1 MSDNDHHLVIGRIDL
16 LANGVRRLTLTHPDG
31 EELPPWTPGAHIDL
45 HFNSG
50 GTDFTRQYSLCG
62 QTADSRHWQVA
73 VLHVP
78 DGRGG
83 SAYIHDN
90 LCEGGTLRVSRPRNN
105 FPLAPASHYLFVA
118 GGIGITPML
127 PMIAEAEAAGADWR
141 LIYCGRSADTM
152 AFLDDVSGFGAD
164 RVVIQPSDTHG
175 RADLADLIAHTDPS
189 THVYCCGPESML
201 DAIESSCADWP
212 SGQVH
217 MERFS
222 KREDTLHQSGSA
234 FEVEFARSGI
244 AATVPADRSI
254 LEIAEDAGIDVE
266 SSCQEGVC
274 GSCETA
280 VLAGT
285 PDHRDEVLTEDER
298 AAGKTMMICVSRA
311 CSGRLVLDV

>member
-1 MSDNDHHLVIGRIDL
+1 MSDNDHNLVIGRIDL
-16 LANGVRRLTLTHPDG
+16 LAKGVRRLTLTHPDG
-31 EELPPWTPGAHIDL
+31 AELPAWTPGSHIDL
-45 HFNSG
+45 HFSFG
-50 GTDFTRQYSLCG
+50 GMDFTRQYSLCG
-62 QTADSRHWQVA
+62 HTDDSRHWQVA

-90 LCEGGTLRVSRPRNN
+90 LCEGGTLRVAGPRNN
-105 FPLAPASHYLFVA
+105 FPLAPASNYLFVA

-127 PMIAEAEAAGADWR
+127 PMIAEAEAKGADWR

-175 RADLADLIAHTDPS
+175 RVDLADLIAHADPA
-189 THVYCCGPESML
+189 THIYCCGPESML
-201 DAIESSCADWP
+201 DAIEGGCADWP
-212 SGQVH
+212 STQVH

-222 KREDTLHQSGSA
+222 KREDDLHQSSNP

-254 LEIAEDAGIDVE
+254 LEIAEEAGIDVE

-285 PDHRDEVLTEDER
+285 PDHRDEVLTDDER
-298 AAGKTMMICVSRA
+298 AACKTMMICVSRA

>member
-16 LANGVRRLTLTHPDG
+16 VAKGVRQLTLTHPDG
-31 EELPPWTPGAHIDL
+31 DELPAWTPGAHVDL
-45 HFNSG
+45 HFSSAG
-50 GTDFTRQYSLCG
+50 DDFTRQYSLCG
-62 QTADSRHWQVA
+62 QTSDSHRWQVA

-78 DGRGG
+78 GGRGG

-90 LCEGGTLRVSRPRNN
+90 LCEGHTLRVTGPRNN
-105 FPLAPASHYLFVA
+105 FPLAPASNYLFVA

-152 AFLDDVSGFGAD
+152 AFLDEVGGFGAD
-164 RVVIQPSDTHG
+164 RVVIQPSETHG
-175 RADLADLIAHTDPS
+175 RVDLAELIAHTDPA
-189 THVYCCGPESML
+189 THIYCCGPEAML
-201 DAIESSCADWP
+201 NAIEDSCGSWP
-212 SGQVH
+212 PAQVH

-222 KREDTLHQSGSA
+222 KREDNLHQSSSA

-254 LEIAEDAGIDVE
+254 LEIAEEAGIDVE

-285 PDHRDEVLTEDER
+285 PDHRDEVLTDDER

-311 CSGRLVLDV
+311 CSGRLVLDA